1 MNVELEMA
9 ARGYLSR
16 DEKLLWSG
24 QPRGGIQFRGSDI
37 FAIPFSLM
45 WGGFAF
51 FWEFSVTRIG
61 TGAPTIFT
69 LWGIPFVLM
78 GLYLIIGRFFVDAW
92 MRSKTQYFLTD
103 QRVLIVSGILS
114 SSAKSLPLRSLPD
127 FTLSERS
134 DGSGTITLGSS
145 NLPFG
150 GMAIQGWPGSSRQRP
165 PALELIE
172 NVRSVNEILR
182 DAAAKASGQ
191 GR

>member
-9 ARGYLSR
+9 ARSYLSR

-37 FAIPFSLM
+37 FMIPFSLM

-51 FWEFSVTRIG
+51 FWEFSVTR
-61 TGAPTIFT
+61 TGAPTFFT
-69 LWGIPFVLM
+69 LWGVPFVLM
-78 GLYLIIGRFFVDAW
+78 GAYIIFGRFLADAW
-92 MRSKTQYFLTD
+92 MRAKTQYFLTD

-114 SSAKSLPLRSLPD
+114 SSVKSLPLRTLAD
-127 FTLSERS
+127 FTFSERG

-145 NLPFG
+145 NPPFG
-150 GMAIQGWPGSSRQRP
+150 GFAIQGWPGSRRFQP
-165 PALELIE
+165 PALEMIE
-172 NVRSVNEILR
+172 NARSVHEILR
-182 DAAAKASGQ
+182 DAVAQASGQ

>member
-24 QPRGGIQFRGSDI
+24 QPRGGIQFRGSDLLM
-37 FAIPFSLM
+37 IPFSLM

-51 FWEFSVTRIG
+51 FWEFSVTNS
-61 TGAPTIFT
+61 GAPTFFS
-69 LWGIPFVLM
+69 LWGVPFVLIGTYM
-78 GLYLIIGRFFVDAW
+78 IVGRFFADAW

-103 QRVLIVSGILS
+103 QRVLIVSGIFS

-127 FTLSERS
+127 FTFSERG

-150 GMAIQGWPGSSRQRP
+150 GLAVQGWPGSSRQRP
-165 PALELIE
+165 PALEMIE
-172 NVRSVNEILR
+172 NARSVHEMLR
-182 DAAAKASGQ
+182 DAVARASGP